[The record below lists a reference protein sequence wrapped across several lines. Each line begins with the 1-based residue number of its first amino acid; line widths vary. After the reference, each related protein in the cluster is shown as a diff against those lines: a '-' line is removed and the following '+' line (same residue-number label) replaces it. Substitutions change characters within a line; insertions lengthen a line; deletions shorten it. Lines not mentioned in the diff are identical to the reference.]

1 MTTST
6 SEYLAMDNSPSAYV
20 PCDAATQNCGF
31 MVGPNSDYLAGHI
44 IVFLVALFNASGAGL
59 SYFLWKKPEFEETE
73 ANKWYAKAWKWFGWG
88 LMITNGIP
96 AIMWPFTFLFNNYY
110 SFAYMYAWSFSG
122 FWGALVVEF
131 AVLGLLIKG
140 LSRHD
145 ENETTSK
152 KEMGTA
158 LGAFLGT
165 QGLMAFLGFFFFW
178 DTVLY
183 MLPRT
188 CKRRFDE
195 KGNSSSSGVKY
206 DF

>member
-1 MTTST
+1 MGIKSTARQTTAMTTT
-6 SEYLAMDNSPSAYV
+6 TAEYLAMDNSPSAYV
-20 PCDAATQNCGF
+20 PCNPATQSCGF

-44 IVFLVALFNASGAGL
+44 IVFLVALLNASGAGL
-59 SYFLWKKPEFEETE
+59 SYFLWKKPEFEEKDV
-73 ANKWYAKAWKWFGWG
+73 NKWFKKAWKWFGWG
-88 LMITNGIP
+88 MMIAHGIP
-96 AIMWPFTFLFNNYY
+96 TIMWPFTFLFNNYY

-122 FWGALVVEF
+122 FWA
-131 AVLGLLIKG
+131 
-140 LSRHD
+140 
-145 ENETTSK
+145 T
-152 KEMGTA
+152 
-158 LGAFLGT
+158 LGAFLGI

-195 KGNSSSSGVKY
+195 KGDSSSSGVKY